1 MFFDFDNDG
10 WPDLLVVN
18 GHVYPEVDKQ
28 HLGSNFQEPK
38 ILYRNNGNGTFTDIS
53 ADAGSGI
60 TTSTSARGLAIGDLW
75 NNGQLSA
82 VISNMNAHPTLLV
95 NQIKS
100 ANHWISFRTLGT
112 KSNRDGIGT
121 RVTLSAGGRLRVDEV
136 RSGSS
141 YSSSSDMRVH
151 FGLGQTDK
159 IDFVEIRWLSGLQ
172 ERFSGI
178 AVDSIHQLKEGTGAP
193 VANAKQ

>member
-10 WPDLLVVN
+10 WPDLLLVN

-53 ADAGSGI
+53 AGAGSGI

-75 NNGQLSA
+75 NKGRLSA

-100 ANHWISFRTLGT
+100 ANHWISLRTLGT
-112 KSNRDGIGT
+112 KSNRDGIGA

-159 IDFVEIRWLSGLQ
+159 IDFVEIRWPSGLQ
-172 ERFSGI
+172 ERFTGM
-178 AVDSIHQLKEGTGAP
+178 AVDSIHELKEGAGAP
-193 VANAKQ
+193 VANTKR